1 MNNKN
6 PPLSI
11 FKATSKNV
19 IPAKARFRVATTGIQ
34 KFLIYFVFLPILALL
49 IPFISNAQLISPR
62 ISLTSSPDPS
72 GVLIDIKGTG
82 FSPGSTATLYSKNP
96 DGSETG
102 ILATGVSTDGSFNI
116 NQLFSTGYP
125 SGTYLFW
132 VVDGPTGRFSNRVN
146 FRMPSTQPIETRIP
160 PPPPP
165 PPTLPSYAP
174 QHGDLI
180 KAKGD
185 TKVYL
190 VQGQQHQGQPL
201 GFQRRAIANEQVF
214 NQMGFKWSDVKEI
227 DRQDVMILPEG
238 KPIWS
243 REFFTPF
250 PEGALVRLK
259 GQTQTY
265 VIREGK
271 KCYIPDSETFQTMGT
286 WDQVIEVDKATLDSI
301 FTGIPIPSVKPPFQY
316 TPPGQPPP
324 ISPPIPTGPSPP
336 VQPQPSYPP
345 PSSWPQPGSTPYPT
359 QPQSSF
365 PFFPDG
371 TLIKGSGP
379 DIYLIENGVRRLIP
393 DMETFNAMGLNW
405 GNIINVDQQRLVDI
419 PLGVPPPSIKKRF

>member
-6 PPLSI
+6 PPLTV
-11 FKATSKNV
+11 FKIWLFNLVSLSLLT
-19 IPAKARFRVATTGIQ
+19 
-34 KFLIYFVFLPILALL
+34 LL

-62 ISLTSSPDPS
+62 ISLTSSQDPA
-72 GVLIDIKGTG
+72 GIAVNIHGTG
-82 FSPGSTATLYSKNP
+82 FSAGSTATLYAKNP
-96 DGSETG
+96 DGSQSG
-102 ILATGVSTDGSFNI
+102 ILSMGISPDGSFNL
-116 NQLFSTGYP
+116 NHLFPTGYP
-125 SGTYLFW
+125 PGTYLFW

-146 FRMPSTQPIETRIP
+146 VNLQISQPIETRPPLLP
-160 PPPPP
+160 PPSS
-165 PPTLPSYAP
+165 SYTP

-190 VQGQQHQGQPL
+190 VQGQQFYGQPV
-201 GFQRRAIANEQVF
+201 GYQRRAIANEQVF

-227 DRQDVMILPEG
+227 DPQDLMILPEG

-243 REFFTPF
+243 RELIAPF

-265 VIREGK
+265 VIREGR
-271 KCYIPDSETFQTMGT
+271 KCYIPDPETFQTMGT

-301 FTGIPIPSVKPPFQY
+301 FTGIPIQSVKPPFQY

-336 VQPQPSYPP
+336 FQTQPSYLP
-345 PSSWPQPGSTPYPT
+345 PSPSPQPGSTISPT
-359 QPQSSF
+359 QPQSSL

-393 DMETFNAMGLNW
+393 NMETFNAMGFNW
-405 GNIINVDQQRLVDI
+405 NNLTILDDQRLGNIPMGI
-419 PLGVPPPSIKKRF
+419 PVPKRIK